1 MGKHYNDLSRRALIK
16 LGNDFDQEH
25 DAELLQYLTEHGDEY
40 ENIRPVEK
48 VIEKADHLKEVAGVS
63 TSVVKKVLANEADR
77 MIDAVIESLTDTA
90 DALLKG
96 GK

>member
-40 ENIRPVEK
+40 EGIRPVEK
-48 VIEKADHLKEVAGVS
+48 IIEKADQLKETASVS
-63 TSVVKKVLANEADR
+63 GGAIKKVLAKEADR
-77 MIDAVIESLTDTA
+77 MIDAVIDSLTDTA
-90 DALLKG
+90 ESLLG